1 MRTLP
6 WFTPIILFFFLGSCT
21 TSKETASNLPP
32 ASSGRKPS
40 CGSGWLMDNELFKM
54 PGFPLRIDSAYL
66 DGRCLVV
73 DVHRSGGCGNVA
85 VELIWNGSM
94 MKSMPPQIPLRILG
108 RGEDPCRSEVK
119 QQLRFEISTLNNG
132 QPFIIQMQG
141 WKHPLH
147 FGQP

>member
-1 MRTLP
+1 MRTWP
-6 WFTPIILFFFLGSCT
+6 WFIPIILYLFWGSCT
-21 TSKETASNLPP
+21 TAKETVSNLPP
-32 ASSGRKPS
+32 ASSGRKPA
-40 CGSGWLMDNELFKM
+40 CGSGWLMDNELFNM

-73 DVHRSGGCGNVA
+73 DVRRAGGCGNVA

>member
-1 MRTLP
+1 
-6 WFTPIILFFFLGSCT
+6 
-21 TSKETASNLPP
+21 
-32 ASSGRKPS
+32 
-40 CGSGWLMDNELFKM
+40 M

-73 DVHRSGGCGNVA
+73 DVRRAGGCGSVA
-85 VELIWNGSM
+85 VELVWNGSM
-94 MKSMPPQIPLRILG
+94 MKSLPPQIPLRILG